1 MAGKRGYHHGDLRQA
16 LLRATLELV
25 RERGARGFSV
35 SETARRAGVSI
46 SAPYRHFADRDAML
60 AAAALAGFRDLE
72 NRFAQLPA
80 IQTFGDR
87 TAQIAVA
94 YLRFAQEDPARFE
107 VMFAGGFDK
116 SQHDDLMR
124 QANRIQERLEAAL
137 EPYFTGR
144 RSSVAGRAAELWSLA
159 HGVATLAVQGGL
171 GHAISDRR
179 FDQVAESAARAWSAG
194 VDGCS

>member
-1 MAGKRGYHHGDLRQA
+1 M
-16 LLRATLELV
+16 
-25 RERGARGFSV
+25 
-35 SETARRAGVSI
+35 SI

-72 NRFAQLPA
+72 SRFAELPE
-80 IQTFGDR
+80 IQAFGDW

-116 SQHDDLMR
+116 SEHDDLMR
-124 QANRIQERLEAAL
+124 QANRIQEQLEAAL
-137 EPYFTGR
+137 EPHFTGR

-159 HGVATLAVQGGL
+159 HGVATLAVEGGL
-171 GHAISDRR
+171 GHAVSDRS
-179 FDQVAESAARAWSAG
+179 FDQVAESAARAWSVG
-194 VDGCS
+194 VDSCS